1 MKRHLDSLRT
11 VAMTFEQRHVETDI
25 LHMLTKLDI
34 LICLLKIMLT
44 II

>member
-1 MKRHLDSLRT
+1 MKQHLDSFRT
-11 VAMTFEQRHVETDI
+11 VAMAFEQRHVETDV
-25 LHMLTKLDI
+25 LHMLTKLDV